1 MPSRLTRKRVILGVV
16 VALPL
21 LIGGGYLSNL
31 ITITACE
38 AEARAFSKEEWT
50 ANGFGQ
56 NGYIGESKQAMPYV
70 VEIELGL
77 PKAGMVARRY
87 LCLFGK
93 PVVIGNSPKVEAQSV
108 PFSEAVSVSAAPIN
122 EAENPGSQSTGK
134 RSKSTSEGTTQT
146 THGDMVLIVDAVP
159 DLKMSLDEF
168 RSEFGG
174 GIDVDDAKRKR
185 FDGKI
190 VEVSGIV
197 TGFGFSDGLAER
209 TTVLLTEDGSDP
221 CPVATWNSRPWTEIL
236 PGQKAV
242 LRIQIY
248 LPAPAPFVPASK
260 SYDHAVNAVIAKVEG
275 ETSLKQLSAAD
286 LMKVFVADPASADRD
301 WIDQP
306 IVIEGR
312 VRSREDGVP
321 TLFLDTDSDVPIRC
335 DEFSYADAERVNPND
350 TVRLLGTYTDRFD
363 DKQPRLLYCK
373 LISPSGALPE
383 PFTLNLKT
391 DMDGDTPVFTADSL
405 VMLFRSNPGEFR
417 RRFGRRSVRVKGV
430 VNAVDNSFP
439 RVIKLYILN
448 KAGHTLTCSFDES
461 SIPDG
466 TIAEGAEVV
475 FEGELSGS
483 TISDVDRNESLDF
496 PGCKL
501 VGK

>member
-21 LIGGGYLSNL
+21 LIGGGYLSNSL
-31 ITITACE
+31 TIAACE
-38 AEARAFSKEEWT
+38 AELLAFSKEQWKT
-50 ANGFGQ
+50 NGDGQ

-77 PKAGMVARRY
+77 PKEGMVLRRY

-108 PFSEAVSVSAAPIN
+108 PLNAAVSASDAPIN
-122 EAENPGSQSTGK
+122 VAGNSDSQSTGK
-134 RSKSTSEGTTQT
+134 RAESTSEGSSQITR
-146 THGDMVLIVDAVP
+146 GDMVLIVDAVP

-168 RSEFGG
+168 RNEFGG

-185 FDGKI
+185 FDRKI

-221 CPVATWNSRPWTEIL
+221 CPIATWNSRPWTEIL

-242 LRIQIY
+242 LRMQIY
-248 LPAPAPFVPASK
+248 LPAPAQFVPASK

-275 ETSLKQLSAAD
+275 ETSLTQLSAEE
-286 LMKVFVADPASADRD
+286 LMKVFVTDPASADRE

-321 TLFLDTDSDVPIRC
+321 RLFLDTDSGVPIRC
-335 DEFSYADAERVNPND
+335 DEFSDADAERVNPND
-350 TVRLLGTYTDRFD
+350 TVRLLGTYADRFD
-363 DKQPRLLYCK
+363 DKEPRLEA
-373 LISPSGALPE
+373 I
-383 PFTLNLKT
+383 
-391 DMDGDTPVFTADSL
+391 
-405 VMLFRSNPGEFR
+405 
-417 RRFGRRSVRVKGV
+417 
-430 VNAVDNSFP
+430 
-439 RVIKLYILN
+439 
-448 KAGHTLTCSFDES
+448 
-461 SIPDG
+461 
-466 TIAEGAEVV
+466 
-475 FEGELSGS
+475 
-483 TISDVDRNESLDF
+483 
-496 PGCKL
+496 
-501 VGK
+501 